1 MKRFLSITV
10 ALLLILCGC
19 QFSDRIEHPV
29 RFYYVRQADRF
40 VYGSGDGVITYEE
53 RDAAGHEADL
63 RYLLSLYLQG
73 PLDEGLRSPFP
84 PECKLLT
91 MSNKDRTV
99 TLVLSESFADL
110 SGLDRS
116 LAYACLGYTCANLDT
131 IETMHILVLNKSKQ
145 VILDETISIPSLLPP
160 EVTPSTE
167 ANQ

>member
-1 MKRFLSITV
+1 MKATFAVILILS
-10 ALLLILCGC
+10 LLLPGC
-19 QFSDRIEHPV
+19 TDQEELRTAE
-29 RFYYVRQADRF
+29 FYYPRSTYTQD
-40 VYGSGDGVITYEE
+40 SMDSVIAPEE
-53 RDAAGHEADL
+53 RNRENL
-63 RYLLSLYLQG
+63 STITLLLDQYLQG
-73 PLDEGLRSPFP
+73 PLDEELCSPFP

-131 IETMHILVLNKSKQ
+131 IETMHILVLNETKQ